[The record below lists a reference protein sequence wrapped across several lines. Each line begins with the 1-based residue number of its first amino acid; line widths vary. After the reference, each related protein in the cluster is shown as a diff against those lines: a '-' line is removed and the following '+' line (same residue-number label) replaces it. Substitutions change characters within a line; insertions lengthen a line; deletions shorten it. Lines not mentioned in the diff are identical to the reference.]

1 MFKVNNKD
9 DVIDVVLVFLFL
21 TLDIFHIFFSTFF
34 IFDFEQVNF
43 SWTVKTF
50 CDPNVLN
57 PSAPG
62 IH

>member
-21 TLDIFHIFFSTFF
+21 SHIFFSTFF

-50 CDPNVLN
+50 CNPNVLN